1 MFRKS
6 LTVATEAD
14 PAVSAALA
22 TTPEHGP
29 EAALVDVVVLTA
41 DPELFES
48 ARAAVGERNPVW
60 RARSSDEAADLLIT
74 GRCGVL
80 LVDMAAV
87 STRADALIEQIVEQ
101 FPDVIVCVAGTRAD
115 EPLLAPLI
123 SDGLVYRFMHK
134 PASARR
140 AGMFLQA
147 AIRRHVE
154 RREGRDASDPLL
166 PLLRSLRQPTAGMPR
181 GYLALIGLVT
191 LALTV
196 PFFVGGEID
205 APAATAGIV
214 LPSAPPP
221 VTAATGHSDPVL
233 SRARAALQ
241 AGRLEAPEGRN
252 ALDLFQAVLLAQ
264 PEHPEALASLA
275 KTVQLLLQRAQQEF
289 AAGRKTEAERLVQR
303 VLAVVPDDRP
313 AQLLARQLNP
323 PDTPSRQLSREQRA
337 EVEARLAESTPT
349 APTAQPATRAQT
361 LEEIQAALAALPG
374 PVTKLP
380 GTPATTVAAPQAAPA
395 IIRRDPLA
403 PVLVNPPRS
412 VVPAVRSYAR
422 EPVNVLPIAGMTGP
436 TARRGSAE
444 PATETAATGQ
454 AAGSTDVVAA
464 ERLDRIV
471 NREPVYPA
479 QALRDGTRGWVEL
492 EFTIAPNGTVRDI
505 EVVSAEPRG
514 VFDNAA
520 SDAVAA
526 WRFRP
531 RVVNG
536 QAVAQRSTVTMR
548 FDVDS

>member
-1 MFRKS
+1 MLRKP
-6 LTVATEAD
+6 LTVAAEAD
-14 PAVSAALA
+14 LAVPAAPA
-22 TTPEHGP
+22 P
-29 EAALVDVVVLTA
+29 EAVLVDVVVLTA
-41 DPELFES
+41 DPELFQS
-48 ARAAVGERNPVW
+48 ARDAVGERNPVW
-60 RARSSDEAADLLIT
+60 RARSADEAANLLIT

-80 LVDMAAV
+80 VVDMAAV
-87 STRADALIEQIVEQ
+87 ATGADTLIQQIVEQ
-101 FPDVIVCVAGTRAD
+101 FPDVVVCVAGTRAD

-123 SDGLVYRFMHK
+123 SDGHVYRFMHK

-154 RREGRDASDPLL
+154 RREGREASDPLL
-166 PLLRSLRQPTAGMPR
+166 PLLRGLRRPTAGMPR
-181 GYLALIGLVT
+181 GYLALIGLVA

-196 PFFVGGEID
+196 PFFVGGDLDEPAVTAEI
-205 APAATAGIV
+205 ATPI
-214 LPSAPPP
+214 APPR

-264 PEHPEALASLA
+264 PEHPEAQASLT

-289 AAGRKTEAERLVQR
+289 DADHKAEAERLVQR
-303 VLAVVPDDRP
+303 VLAVVPADRT
-313 AQLLARQLNP
+313 AQALSRRINP

-337 EVEARLAESTPT
+337 EVEASIAANTSTTVTPSPVPVRARTLA
-349 APTAQPATRAQT
+349 
-361 LEEIQAALAALPG
+361 EIQAELAALPG

-380 GTPATTVAAPQAAPA
+380 DTSAVTTATQVSQASLPVV
-395 IIRRDPLA
+395 RPDPLA
-403 PVLVNPPRS
+403 ALVVNPARPF
-412 VVPAVRSYAR
+412 VPAARSYAR
-422 EPVNVLPIAGMTGP
+422 APVNVLPTAGMVGP
-436 TARRGSAE
+436 SARRAAAE
-444 PATETAATGQ
+444 PVSATPTVGQ
-454 AAGSTDVVAA
+454 AATSTDIVAA
-464 ERLDRIV
+464 DHLDRIV
-471 NREPVYPA
+471 NRDPVYPT
-479 QALRDGTRGWVEL
+479 QALRNGTRGWVEL

-505 EVVSAEPRG
+505 QVIAAEPRG
-514 VFDNAA
+514 VFDSAA
-520 SDAVAA
+520 SEAVAA